1 MAMAWVLG
9 LRAQK
14 GGAVALGVSGQQR
27 IIVNGLLA
35 THDAARPATLA
46 PYAMAASLP
55 RDGGDAAARALVAGA
70 AAEQTALATAGL
82 AALAAAHGP
91 PVQVALIANRAGWID
106 DLLAHALGW
115 DDHVPVV
122 EALAVRAA
130 LRAAI
135 ISSGLPLVQPDEKLL
150 AAGLDS
156 PALAALGK
164 GQRPW
169 ARVQKLAALAA
180 LQASN

>member
-1 MAMAWVLG
+1 MAWVLG

-14 GGAVALGVSGQQR
+14 GGAVALGVAGGAR
-27 IIVNGLLA
+27 ITLNSLLA
-35 THDAARPATLA
+35 THDPARPETLA
-46 PYAMAASLP
+46 PYAMAAALP
-55 RDGGDAAARALVAGA
+55 RDEGDAAARALVDAMA
-70 AAEQTALATAGL
+70 AAQTALATDGL
-82 AALAAAHGP
+82 AALLAAHGP
-91 PVQVALIANRAGWID
+91 PAAVALIANRATWID

-122 EALAVRAA
+122 EALAVRATV
-130 LRAAI
+130 RAAI
-135 ISSGLPLVQPDEKLL
+135 ISAGLPLVQPDEKLL
-150 AAGLDS
+150 AAGLAS

-180 LQASN
+180 LQASS